1 MTEQLQYK
9 VKQAIK
15 LLQTIAGVAPDIELC
30 YSGGKDSDVILELA
44 RMAGIPYTAIYKN
57 TTIDPAG
64 TIKHC
69 IEQGVEIRQPRITF
83 FQMIEKHGFP
93 SRWARFCCSELKEY
107 KIKDTA
113 ILGIRR
119 EESRARAKRYNEP
132 IVCRIYGKCSKG
144 SCAKNHVDQV
154 LPILEWTTADVEEFI
169 IERGIKLHPLYYRE
183 DGTLDCKRRLGCMG
197 CPLQSDRGLADFKAH
212 PKLVRAWLRAGKKWW
227 DTPREKP
234 LAGKKWASDIYEYF
248 VMRTFHDSISEMVLN
263 KEALFKTD
271 WKAELERYF
280 GVELE

>member
-1 MTEQLQYK
+1 MTEQLQNK
-9 VKQAIK
+9 VEQAIK
-15 LLQTIAGVAPDIELC
+15 LLQKVAGVAPDIELC

-44 RMAGIPYTAIYKN
+44 RMAGIPFTAIYKN
-57 TTIDPAG
+57 TTIDPPG

-69 IEQGVEIRQPRITF
+69 QENGVQIRQPRITF

-119 EESRARAKRYNEP
+119 EESRKRAELYKEP
-132 IVCRIYGKCSKG
+132 IVCRNYSK
-144 SCAKNHVDQV
+144 NDHVDQV
-154 LPILEWTTADVEEFI
+154 LPILEWTKADVEEFVL
-169 IERGIKLHPLYYRE
+169 ERGIKLHPLYYRE
-183 DGTLDCKRRLGCMG
+183 DGTIDCSRRLGCLG

-227 DTPREKP
+227 DTPRTKP
-234 LAGKKWASDIYEYF
+234 LCCKKWASDIYEYF
-248 VMRTFHDSISEMVLN
+248 VMRTFHDGISEMTLN

-280 GVELE
+280 GVKLE

>member
-1 MTEQLQYK
+1 MTEQLKNK
-9 VKQAIK
+9 VEQAIK
-15 LLQTIAGVAPDIELC
+15 LLQKVAEIAPDVELC

-44 RMAGIPYTAIYKN
+44 RMAGIPFTAIYKN
-57 TTIDPAG
+57 TTIDPPG

-69 IEQGVEIRQPRITF
+69 IENGVEIRQPRITF

-93 SRWARFCCSELKEY
+93 SRFARFCCSELKEY

-119 EESRARAKRYNEP
+119 EESSARAKRYQEY
-132 IVCRIYGKCSKG
+132 IVCRNYSKTE
-144 SCAKNHVDQV
+144 HVDQV
-154 LPILEWTTADVEEFI
+154 LPILEWTTADIEEFI

-183 DGTLDCKRRLGCMG
+183 DGSLDCKRRLGCMG
-197 CPLQSDRGLADFKAH
+197 CPLQSDRGLAEFKAH

-227 DTPREKP
+227 DTPRRKP
-234 LAGKKWASDIYEYF
+234 ISIKKWVNDIYELF
-248 VMRTFHDSISEMVLN
+248 VMRTFHDRISEMVTN
-263 KEALFKTD
+263 KEALFKAD

-280 GVELE
+280 GVNLE